1 MKDSGLMRGNL
12 NIANQGWVTPDAE
25 RIVGESTGADNLTV
39 MRAPA
44 KTGDLRTGIDAVDTC
59 ASSCIP
65 EVDMTVL

>member
-1 MKDSGLMRGNL
+1 MSGNL
-12 NIANQGWVTPDAE
+12 NIANQSRVTPDAK
-25 RIVGESTGADNLTV
+25 RVVGESAGADDLTV

-65 EVDMTVL
+65 EVDMTVI